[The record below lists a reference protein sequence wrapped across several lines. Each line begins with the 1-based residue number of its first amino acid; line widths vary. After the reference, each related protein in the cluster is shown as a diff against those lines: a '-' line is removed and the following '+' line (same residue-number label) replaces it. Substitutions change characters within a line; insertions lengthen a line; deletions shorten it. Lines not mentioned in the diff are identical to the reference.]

1 MRVSEIRVKQICVNQ
16 GLGVRPT
23 SHKSWTVSV
32 VALLKQA
39 SEDLHKTCLYLISLI
54 GVQADQ
60 LVLRGLIASHL
71 PALDTLLQVCIQYN

>member
-1 MRVSEIRVKQICVNQ
+1 M
-16 GLGVRPT
+16 
-23 SHKSWTVSV
+23 V
-32 VALLKQA
+32 VLLKQA
-39 SEDLHKTCLYLISLI
+39 SEDLHKTCFYLISLI